1 MSNLKKKK
9 CCNPL
14 AYTECYIRIA
24 GNSLQFWLVGSSI
37 IKHAFLEA
45 RKNPSGV
52 NLGLER
58 HGIRLWWQGRSGLV
72 LMKLKGQIRLMM
84 KFEDPPNFILIHIG
98 GNDLGNIKL
107 GVLRNRLKNFMVW
120 LKDMM
125 PEVTIIWSQ
134 ILPRTNWRYSKNVEA
149 MDKARARLNSSIAS
163 FVLRMGGGYLRYP
176 DIKGNPTFLKDDGV
190 HLTDL
195 GNNIFNNTIQGGFE
209 EFVLHGVGTY
219 PNQCII

>member
-1 MSNLKKKK
+1 
-9 CCNPL
+9 
-14 AYTECYIRIA
+14 
-24 GNSLQFWLVGSSI
+24 
-37 IKHAFLEA
+37 
-45 RKNPSGV
+45 V

-72 LMKLKGQIRLMM
+72 LMKLKGQIRLML

-134 ILPRTNWRYSKNVEA
+134 ILPRTNWR
-149 MDKARARLNSSIAS
+149 
-163 FVLRMGGGYLRYP
+163 
-176 DIKGNPTFLKDDGV
+176 
-190 HLTDL
+190 
-195 GNNIFNNTIQGGFE
+195 
-209 EFVLHGVGTY
+209 
-219 PNQCII
+219 